1 MSHIAS
7 TTRTYLQA
15 LWDPSDELCCMCAP
29 AIPVSIHLSS
39 PEPLSKII
47 RIKALRILGH
57 EFDLWCILKTSIT
70 FIILSPFD
78 YQIEWSMVIWC
89 KTYTLLYIQRTEA
102 TQSASKPT
110 TKKEKWTCQFD
121 RETWFVEELKM
132 FSLLLIF
139 LISSYLKLVLSFLL
153 LSSYQNLKA

>member
-1 MSHIAS
+1 
-7 TTRTYLQA
+7 
-15 LWDPSDELCCMCAP
+15 
-29 AIPVSIHLSS
+29 
-39 PEPLSKII
+39 
-47 RIKALRILGH
+47 LGH

-132 FSLLLIF
+132 FSLLLIY